1 VRIVVDDTVAQVVRD
16 ECNVPDWDFVI
27 WEVLENTPVLELVTV
42 ILRVLI
48 EDLEVVEVAET
59 LLELETLDDSEEL

>member
-1 VRIVVDDTVAQVVRD
+1 MI
-16 ECNVPDWDFVI
+16 E
-27 WEVLENTPVLELVTV
+27 EVLENTPVLELVTV